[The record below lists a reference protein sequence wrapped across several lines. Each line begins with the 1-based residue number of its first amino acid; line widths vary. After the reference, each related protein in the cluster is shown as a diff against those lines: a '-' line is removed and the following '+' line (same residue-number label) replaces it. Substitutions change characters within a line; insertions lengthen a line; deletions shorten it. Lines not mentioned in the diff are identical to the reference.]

1 MIYETSGRAREY
13 FELAANLY
21 TGCEHACVY
30 CYGADVMH
38 IKRDEF
44 FNRAVPKQSCDRVLA
59 AVRKDAESLARK
71 YETRHVLLSFVTDS
85 YQPAEES
92 FNLTRRAIQILHENG
107 LGIAILTKA
116 GLRASRDFDLLN
128 KGDLYGT
135 TLTFLDIG
143 RSVSWE
149 PVADTPYYRMQSL
162 AQAKARG
169 IGTWVSC
176 EPVIDPQETLQ
187 LIERTAEYVDVFKVG
202 TLNYA
207 NKLPPEFKRP
217 EIDWKTFA
225 QNVVILLDR
234 LGANYYIKKD
244 LAQYIGRPEGIS
256 VGKVPK

>member
-21 TGCEHACVY
+21 TGCEHGCVY
-30 CYGADVMH
+30 CYGADVLH
-38 IKRDEF
+38 IKKEEF
-44 FNRAVPKQSCDRVLA
+44 FRRAVPRQTNDGALA
-59 AVRKDAESLARK
+59 ALRKDAQRLADN
-71 YETRHVLLSFVTDS
+71 YETRHVLLSFVTDP
-85 YQPAEES
+85 YQPAEVS

-107 LGIAILTKA
+107 LDVAILTKS
-116 GLRASRDFDLLN
+116 GLRASRDFDILK
-128 KGDLYGT
+128 KGDLFGT
-135 TLTFLDIG
+135 TLTFLDAT
-143 RSVSWE
+143 RSLAWE
-149 PVADTPYYRMQSL
+149 PMADKPFYRMQSL

-207 NKLPPEFKRP
+207 KNLPHDFKKPR
-217 EIDWKTFA
+217 IDWKTFA

-244 LAQYIGRPEGIS
+244 LACYIGRPEGIT